1 MSRIRIER
9 RANTVAAT
17 AATFEDVLSA
27 VKPTVAFVVAYH
39 TGLGPAFLLAC
50 RRQGILSVDL
60 QRSPH
65 GGALHAYR
73 WATLPT
79 RGYATLPAVF
89 WSWTKGDAA
98 RVDDWANKLEI
109 PWHGAIHGGHT
120 QLAPYLDDQHPM
132 TRSWDAR
139 FAAMYGSAAF
149 EREILVTLQPIHGHR
164 AVWDA
169 LCSQIEVSPRSWRWW
184 IRRHPASRPE
194 QDVES
199 APLLALRP
207 PNVLIAEAS
216 TLPLPVLL
224 RHMST
229 VLSLASGAAA
239 EASMLGVPAFFL
251 IDAARHSFAD
261 LIERRHAAVIDVGT
275 VNEQISRLDPRP
287 PRPPQNDQPDIGKTL
302 RQLEE
307 RAGAYRSVCLDVN

>member
-1 MSRIRIER
+1 
-9 RANTVAAT
+9 
-17 AATFEDVLSA
+17 
-27 VKPTVAFVVAYH
+27 
-39 TGLGPAFLLAC
+39 
-50 RRQGILSVDL
+50 
-60 QRSPH
+60 
-65 GGALHAYR
+65 
-73 WATLPT
+73 
-79 RGYATLPAVF
+79 
-89 WSWTKGDAA
+89 
-98 RVDDWANKLEI
+98 
-109 PWHGAIHGGHT
+109 
-120 QLAPYLDDQHPM
+120 M

-139 FAAMYGSAAF
+139 FAAIYGSAAF